1 MADVRK
7 ERATAFN
14 KAHRKEIRDGF
25 ISQRNACLMYL
36 KEYGSI
42 TPLEALYAFGCFRLS
57 AIIYNLRHRDG
68 YVISMTINDDGK
80 PYAIY
85 TLIEDGEDYEG

>member
-7 ERATAFN
+7 ERATAFG
-14 KAHRKEIRDGF
+14 KAHRKEIKDGL

-42 TPLEALYAFGCFRLS
+42 TPLEALNAFGCFRLS